1 MYSFAG
7 GAMDSLA
14 RFAVVLAFGS
24 SLLGCAHQQPLISHA
39 HVGHGLTHWQDTPGN
54 KGLFTIAREEIDI
67 ARRETEAAL
76 IANSVAEKSEHI
88 HNAAHALNPDAQA
101 TGTGLGYGAIRA
113 LRSGV
118 EHLEYAATSEDASTN
133 IVSSVA
139 PLSELGQGV
148 LERLKVAAS
157 RARTAG
163 ATDPL
168 ALDRTAIELRA
179 ALTAVTQGVDVNRD
193 GYIDATA
200 DEAGLDQLH
209 GQLQA
214 MLERENAPKYAPV
227 PRKYL
232 LGIVRMPDGKWI
244 YTSIRNALSRPSYG
258 H

>member
-1 MYSFAG
+1 
-7 GAMDSLA
+7 MDSLA
-14 RFAVVLAFGS
+14 RFAVVLVFGS
-24 SLLGCAHQQPLISHA
+24 SLFGCAHQQPLISHA

-54 KGLFTIAREEIDI
+54 KGLFTVAREEIDI

-76 IANSVAEKSEHI
+76 IAPSVAEKSAHI
-88 HNAAHALNPDAQA
+88 ANAAHALNPDVQLP
-101 TGTGLGYGAIRA
+101 GTGLGYGAIRA
-113 LRSGV
+113 LRSAV

-148 LERLKVAAS
+148 LDRLKAA
-157 RARTAG
+157 AALAKTND

-179 ALTAVTQGVDVNRD
+179 ALTAVSQGVDANRD
-193 GYIDATA
+193 GLIEATPS
-200 DEAGLDQLH
+200 EGGLEQLH
-209 GQLQA
+209 GQLQT
-214 MLERENAPKYAPV
+214 MLDRENAPKYVPL

-244 YTSIRNALSRPSYG
+244 FTSIRNALSRPSYG